1 MVGRDHQEA
10 RVSDLFDLNGRVCI
24 VTGSTMGL
32 GRASAER
39 MAEHGA
45 QVVVTSRKPE
55 DAAAAAAE
63 INQKLG
69 TDRAIGLGFELQDRA
84 SGKALVAGVLDR
96 FGRIDTLMCNAAHI
110 FRARLHEMGDDLEE
124 LQQSLT
130 SNVVNYAA
138 LTKEVAPAMARQGG
152 GSVIYVL
159 STLGFFGSPPFLPYS
174 LAKAALAHMTRVLA
188 VDYGDENI
196 RVNSIVPGSFRTA
209 SKFQTNE
216 QSVQKFI
223 GKIPLKRQGAPD
235 EIAGLAVL
243 LASPS
248 GAYATGQSFIIDGG
262 QLLKGMEGAQEGY
275 DAVTGYQGRG

>member
-1 MVGRDHQEA
+1 M
-10 RVSDLFDLNGRVCI
+10 SDLFDLTGTVCV

-45 QVVVTSRKPE
+45 QVVVTSRKPK
-55 DAAAAAAE
+55 DAKAAAE
-63 INQKLG
+63 EIN
-69 TDRAIGLGFELQDRA
+69 DRFGAGKAIGLGFELADRA
-84 SGKALVAGVLDR
+84 SGRALIGDTVDR
-96 FGRIDTLMCNAAHI
+96 LGRIDTLLCNAAHI
-110 FRARLHEMGDDLEE
+110 FRARLHQMNDDLDE
-124 LQQSLT
+124 LSQSLQ

-138 LTKEVAPAMARQGG
+138 LTRDVAPIMTRQGG

-159 STLGFFGSPPFLPYS
+159 STLGFFGSPPFMPYAV
-174 LAKAALAHMTRVLA
+174 AKAALAHMTRVLA

-196 RVNSIVPGSFRTA
+196 RVNSIVPGSFGTS
-209 SKFQTNE
+209 SKFQTNPE
-216 QSVQKFI
+216 AVQRFV
-223 GKIPLKRQGAPD
+223 GKIPLKRQGVPD

-243 LASPS
+243 LASRS

-275 DAVTGYQGRG
+275 DAVTGYAGRG

>member
-1 MVGRDHQEA
+1 
-10 RVSDLFDLNGRVCI
+10 VSELFDLTGRVCV

-45 QVVVTSRKPE
+45 QVVITSRKPE
-55 DAAAAAAE
+55 DAQAAADE
-63 INQKLG
+63 INNSFG
-69 TDRAIGLGFELQDRA
+69 AGRAIGLGFELADRA
-84 SGKALVAGVLDR
+84 SGRQLIADTLDKL
-96 FGRIDTLMCNAAHI
+96 GRIDTLMCNAAHI
-110 FRARLHEMGDDLEE
+110 FRARLHEMGDDLDE
-124 LQQSLT
+124 LEQSLQ

-138 LTKEVAPAMARQGG
+138 LTRAVAPAMIKQGG

-159 STLGFFGSPPFLPYS
+159 STLGFFGSPPFMPYGV
-174 LAKAALAHMTRVLA
+174 AKAALAHLTRILA

-209 SKFQTNE
+209 SKFQTNPD
-216 QSVQKFI
+216 SVQRFI
-223 GKIPLKRQGAPD
+223 GNIPLKRQGVPD

-248 GAYATGQSFIIDGG
+248 GAYATGQCFVIDGG

-275 DAVTGYQGRG
+275 DAVTGYKGRG